1 MASENNTFFNIE
13 IEIESKKT
21 HRLLVTQDTLLENI
35 RNKIGD
41 NIELIH
47 NGTILDDGITLGELG
62 ITENYDII
70 YAFYT
75 VDNKTHDLINIFQN
89 IIETYTQPNGLP
101 LNHYHNIFNS
111 ILNIHST
118 NYRNMGNGVPTNVP
132 TNAPTNENENINNN
146 INDYTEELAAL
157 NNLGFD
163 SNEENRLLLQL
174 YNGNV
179 NYVANLLL
187 EQ

>member
-1 MASENNTFFNIE
+1 MATEICKFFNIE
-13 IEIESKKT
+13 IEIDGKKT
-21 HRLLVTQDTLLENI
+21 QQLLVTYDTLLENI

-41 NIELIH
+41 NIELIYD
-47 NGTILDDGITLGELG
+47 GTILDDDATIRDIGIS
-62 ITENYDII
+62 ENNSVI

-75 VDNKTHDLINIFQN
+75 VDTKTHDLIDIFQN
-89 IIETYTQPNGLP
+89 ILETYTQPNNIP
-101 LNHYHNIFNS
+101 YNHYNNILNS
-111 ILNIHST
+111 IMNIHST
-118 NYRNMGNGVPTNVP
+118 HNQNQVFNYTANI
-132 TNAPTNENENINNN
+132 NENINNN
-146 INDYTEELAAL
+146 TNNNTNDYADELVAL

>member
-1 MASENNTFFNIE
+1 
-13 IEIESKKT
+13 
-21 HRLLVTQDTLLENI
+21 
-35 RNKIGD
+35 
-41 NIELIH
+41 
-47 NGTILDDGITLGELG
+47 
-62 ITENYDII
+62 
-70 YAFYT
+70 
-75 VDNKTHDLINIFQN
+75 
-89 IIETYTQPNGLP
+89 
-101 LNHYHNIFNS
+101 
-111 ILNIHST
+111 
-118 NYRNMGNGVPTNVP
+118 MGNGVPTNVP